1 MMATDTAA
9 GANSIGWKEF
19 LMVDWFPD
27 YEYETIK
34 VYFNG
39 KEYNMK
45 DKKDRK
51 KLKRIKWEEKQEFR
65 FAKLEKKYATPDL
78 KAYLERYPALK
89 YAYRNVIYARAE
101 VVRDERQALFAFII
115 SFVFLA
121 LALVTTTTLFGAGIF
136 LGVGMFNCVCA
147 YVDRLREEMLLF
159 DFYNEVKFQSY
170 DVVLEMVREAAQ
182 KVKEEN
188 EKKQTNAS

>member
-1 MMATDTAA
+1 
-9 GANSIGWKEF
+9 
-19 LMVDWFPD
+19 MVDWSPD

-51 KLKRIKWEEKQEFR
+51 KLKETKWEEKQEFR
-65 FAKLEKKYATPDL
+65 FAKLEKKYATSDL
-78 KAYLERYPALK
+78 KRYLERYPALK

-101 VVRDERQALFAFII
+101 VVRDERYVLIFFII
-115 SFVFLA
+115 SFILLA
-121 LALVTTTTLFGAGIF
+121 LSLITTATLFGAGIF
-136 LGVGMFNCVCA
+136 LGLGMFNCVCA
-147 YVDRLREEMLLF
+147 YVDRLREDMLLF

-170 DVVLEMVREAAQ
+170 DTVLEMVREAAQ
-182 KVKEEN
+182 KVKEKN
-188 EKKQTNAS
+188 G